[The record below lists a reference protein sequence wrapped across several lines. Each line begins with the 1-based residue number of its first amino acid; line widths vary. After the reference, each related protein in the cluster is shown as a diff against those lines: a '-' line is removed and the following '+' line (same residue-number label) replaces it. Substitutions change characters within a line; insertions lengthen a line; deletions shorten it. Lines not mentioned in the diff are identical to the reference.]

1 MSKVPTEVEGI
12 KAASGGLRGQLSA
25 DLDAPTPNVSSASE
39 QLIKF
44 HGIYAQDH
52 RDVRRARSLAHEPL
66 EFIFMTRVVIPGGH
80 ITSEQWLELDRL
92 ATDVADGTL
101 RLTTRQ
107 AVQFHGTY
115 KGSLREL
122 ATRLDTVRLTSFG
135 GCGDVVRNVVTCPQL
150 QIANTPEI
158 AEFTRQ
164 LALWFRPSTTAHWEI
179 FVDGQR
185 AASAEEESEKV
196 FYGET
201 YLPRK
206 FKVAIANPDENC
218 VDAFAQDV
226 ALVPTRNSD
235 GVAGFNVLVG
245 GGLGRNYAH
254 EHTFSRLGDPL
265 GFVPLDD
272 AVSLVA
278 AVVATY
284 RDLGDRTDRKRARLK
299 YVVHDIGFDAF
310 RREVEH
316 RWDRE
321 IEPVSG
327 TITFAGRH
335 DHLGWSDVV
344 AGITSVGVRVSAGR
358 VKDDETSQT
367 RSALRQIAAALPVT
381 FYVTPQQDVIIHGI
395 REEEVAIVSELLRTH
410 GVALADDLLP
420 LERTALACPALPTC
434 SQALTE
440 AERELPTVVS
450 QFVEIV
456 RSSGIAQ
463 RDLVLRMT
471 GCPNG
476 CARPSVAEI
485 GIVGRTKTTYDIH
498 VGGSPSGDRL
508 ATLWREK
515 VPSAEIAETVRPL
528 LERWAS
534 EGQEGESFGDFATR
548 VQPWA

>member
-1 MSKVPTEVEGI
+1 MTKQPTEVEGI
-12 KAASGGLRGQLSA
+12 KAESRGLRGQLA
-25 DLDAPTPNVSSASE
+25 EDLAAPTPNVSSASE

-80 ITSEQWLELDRL
+80 LTAQQWLELDRL
-92 ATDVADGTL
+92 ADDVADGTL

-122 ATRLDTVRLTSFG
+122 ATRLDEVRLTSFG
-135 GCGDVVRNVVTCPQL
+135 GCGDVVRNVVTCPHL
-150 QIANTPEI
+150 QIAQHPDIT
-158 AEFTRQ
+158 EFTRQ
-164 LALWFRPSTTAHWEI
+164 MALSFRPSTSAHWEI

-185 AASAEEESEKV
+185 AASAVDEVERN

-226 ALVPTRNSD
+226 ALIPSTTPD
-235 GVAGFNVLVG
+235 GVAGFNVIVG

-265 GFVPLDD
+265 GFVALDE

-278 AVVATY
+278 AIVATY

-310 RREVEH
+310 RHEVEA
-316 RWDRE
+316 RWGRQ
-321 IEPVSG
+321 ISPLNGSVS
-327 TITFAGRH
+327 FSGRH
-335 DHLGWSDVV
+335 DHLGWSHIID
-344 AGITSVGVRVSAGR
+344 GLHSVGIRVGAGR
-358 VKDDETSQT
+358 VKDDEHNRT
-367 RSALRQIAAALPVT
+367 RTALRQIAAALPVT
-381 FYVTPQQDVIIHGI
+381 FYVTPQQDVIVHGLRDHEI
-395 REEEVAIVSELLRTH
+395 DVVTEMLRTH
-410 GVALADDLLP
+410 GVPLATDLLP

-434 SQALTE
+434 GQALTE
-440 AERELPTVVS
+440 AERELPTVVG
-450 QFVEIV
+450 QFAEIV
-456 RSSGIAQ
+456 RSRGIAH
-463 RDLVLRMT
+463 RDLVVRMT

-485 GIVGRTKTTYDIH
+485 GIVGRTKSTYDIH
-498 VGGSPSGDRL
+498 IGGSPSGDRL

-515 VPSAEIAETVRPL
+515 VASSDVAETVQPL
-528 LERWAS
+528 LTRWAD
-534 EGQEGESFGDFATR
+534 EALEGESFGDFVMR
-548 VQPWA
+548 VQPWE